1 MDDYQKEI
9 ADLERQRDDLIE
21 AEGDRDVI
29 ADLSMQLEILKALY
43 ARARELFAD
52 GERDPDLR
60 HALTMR
66 GYGEWSF
73 DNVYAFVYEQ
83 AVELPGSHAA
93 FVGGIR
99 DADFGAMLHQTV

>member
-1 MDDYQKEI
+1 MDEYQKEI
-9 ADLERQRDDLIE
+9 ADLERQLEDLVEQEGDKDLIS
-21 AEGDRDVI
+21 
-29 ADLSMQLEILKALY
+29 DLSMQLDILKALY
-43 ARARELFAD
+43 ARAVELFRQ

-60 HALTMR
+60 QALAMR
-66 GYGEWSF
+66 GYGEWGF

-99 DADFGAMLHQTV
+99 DTDFAGLLHQTA